1 MRELP
6 TTDRR
11 LASDSVHERLRQEI
25 LDGRLPP
32 GDPLPSER
40 TLSAEHGV
48 NRHAVREAVKRL
60 QQAGLVR
67 VSHGGATRVLDWRAT
82 GGLDLLADLSLSGQG
97 LDLLR
102 SIAEMRASI
111 GADAARLC
119 ARRAPAPTRDHLK
132 RLAAPG
138 AGSSYEEQLVA
149 YEELWEL
156 IVDGSGN
163 LGYRL
168 AFNSLVGARHGRG
181 VDSRIYADEVADV
194 RAWRALAGAVA
205 AGDERLAER
214 TAREL
219 LDRTLEAVA

>member
-1 MRELP
+1 MSEPL

-11 LASDSVHERLRQEI
+11 LASDSVHERLRGDI
-25 LDGRLPP
+25 LDGRLRP
-32 GDPLPSER
+32 GDALPSER
-40 TLSAEHGV
+40 TLSGEHGV

-82 GGLDLLADLSLSGQG
+82 GGLDLLADLSTSGQG

-119 ARRAPAPTRDHLK
+119 ARRAPAAARDELR
-132 RLAAPG
+132 RLASPY
-138 AGSSYEEQLVA
+138 AGSSYEEQLLA
-149 YEELWEL
+149 YEQLWEL

-181 VDSRIYADEVADV
+181 VDSRIYADEVADT
-194 RAWRALAGAVA
+194 RAWRALAAAVA
-205 AGDERLAER
+205 DGNEHLAER

-219 LDRTLEAVA
+219 LDRTLEAVG